1 MPAAQGSVAK
11 SVLVVTA
18 LAAITGALIFQTL
31 AMRDARG
38 EASRPAAVAP
48 HPAPPMIDAVADSDV
63 GPGLVESTLVS
74 SPAGPGRGAR

>member
-11 SVLVVTA
+11 SVLVVSA

-31 AMRDARG
+31 ARRDARG

-48 HPAPPMIDAVADSDV
+48 QTAPRMGDAVAGSDV
-63 GPGLVESTLVS
+63 GPGLAESTMVS
-74 SPAGPGRGAR
+74 SPAGSGRGAR